1 MSLKIMVAVEEPKF
15 TQLMRSLAAPLGHM
29 VLPFT
34 DYQAAGQKGDTL
46 RFDVAFVGMRSPAL
60 GGLELAHRIRNSQ
73 PNRETIIV
81 MLTDTEDIGSLRS
94 AFGEGAD
101 LVLTT
106 PVPADRLRRML
117 TAMDLP
123 EWKGRRHA
131 ARLPLFAE
139 VICTWHE
146 RQFTLRSMNISES
159 GMLLQPAIEAEL
171 GQEVALDLKIADV
184 NASLNVR
191 ARVIR
196 KEGTE
201 RVGVEFIGLTPENRN
216 SIQLYVTGHL
226 ESLAPRE
233 SPNFAPRRMFHP

>member
-1 MSLKIMVAVEEPKF
+1 MSLKIMVASEELKF
-15 TQLMRSLAAPLGHM
+15 THLMRSLATPLGHM

-34 DYQAAGQKGDTL
+34 DYQAAGQKGDTQ
-46 RFDVAFVGMRSPAL
+46 RFDVVFVGMRSPAAA
-60 GGLELAHRIRNSQ
+60 GLELAHRIRNSQ
-73 PNRETIIV
+73 PNRDTIIV
-81 MLTDTEDIGSLRS
+81 MLSDTADVPTLRN

-106 PVPADRLRRML
+106 PVGADRLRRML
-117 TAMDLP
+117 AAMDLP

-131 ARLPLFAE
+131 VRLPLFTE
-139 VICTWHE
+139 VTCTWYN
-146 RQFTLRSMNISES
+146 RQFCLRSTNISES
-159 GMLLQPAIEAEL
+159 GMLLQPAIEAEV
-171 GQEVALDLKIADV
+171 GQEVALDFKIADV
-184 NASLNVR
+184 KASLSAR

-201 RVGVEFIGLTPENRN
+201 RVGMEFVGLTPENRN

-226 ESLAPRE
+226 ESLKPRE

>member
-1 MSLKIMVAVEEPKF
+1 
-15 TQLMRSLAAPLGHM
+15 
-29 VLPFT
+29 
-34 DYQAAGQKGDTL
+34 
-46 RFDVAFVGMRSPAL
+46 
-60 GGLELAHRIRNSQ
+60 
-73 PNRETIIV
+73 
-81 MLTDTEDIGSLRS
+81 
-94 AFGEGAD
+94 
-101 LVLTT
+101 
-106 PVPADRLRRML
+106 
-117 TAMDLP
+117 
-123 EWKGRRHA
+123 
-131 ARLPLFAE
+131 
-139 VICTWHE
+139 
-146 RQFTLRSMNISES
+146 MNISES